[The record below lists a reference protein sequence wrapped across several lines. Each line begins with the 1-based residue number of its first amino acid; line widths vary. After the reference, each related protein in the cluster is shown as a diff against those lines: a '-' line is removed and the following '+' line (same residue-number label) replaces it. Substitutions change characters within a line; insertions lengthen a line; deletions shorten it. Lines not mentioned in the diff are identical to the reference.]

1 MRVSGRSANAKHGF
15 SKLSRIHSQ
24 TPNSKPSHVNSDQ
37 HSKFLL
43 TPSIHTY
50 ILHTYIHTY
59 IHTCI
64 HTYTHILVSK
74 CNLRSPLNSESL
86 APKPPV
92 QFGGCGGDPRRV
104 RAKADSMQGFHG
116 RFRLLGFRAFGSVCG
131 V

>member
-15 SKLSRIHSQ
+15 PNYPEFILKHQTLNLRMLTRTNTLSSCLRH
-24 TPNSKPSHVNSDQ
+24 
-37 HSKFLL
+37 
-43 TPSIHTY
+43 PSIRTY
-50 ILHTYIHTY
+50 CIHTY